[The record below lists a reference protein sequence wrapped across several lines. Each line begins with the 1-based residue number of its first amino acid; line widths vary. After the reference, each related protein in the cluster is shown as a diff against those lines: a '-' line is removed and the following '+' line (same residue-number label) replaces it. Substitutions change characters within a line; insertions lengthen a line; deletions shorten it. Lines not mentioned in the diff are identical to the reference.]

1 MVLFLFFF
9 FKQKTAYEMRISD
22 WSSDVCSSDLLLG
35 AENIVEH
42 QISVTVELFGLSAR
56 DRRAFVPT
64 AVHHRVQPGEDARG
78 GLAPGRVKIGHF
90 IPSSGVCTLRRAQ
103 AAASA
108 VRYPTV
114 SSWHSSPVTGG
125 LSTQAGTR

>member
-1 MVLFLFFF
+1 MIRRPPRSTRTDTLFPY
-9 FKQKTAYEMRISD
+9 TT
-22 WSSDVCSSDLLLG
+22 LLG

-90 IPSSGVCTLRRAQ
+90 IPSSGVCTFRRAQ
-103 AAASA
+103 AAAA
-108 VRYPTV
+108 AGRYSPV
-114 SSWHSSPVTGG
+114 SSWT
-125 LSTQAGTR
+125 

>member
-1 MVLFLFFF
+1 ML
-9 FKQKTAYEMRISD
+9 SD
-22 WSSDVCSSDLLLG
+22 FVFSSRRRQTRCALVTGVQTCALPICLERGDLLG

-103 AAASA
+103 AAAA
-108 VRYPTV
+108 AGRYAPV
-114 SSWHSSPVTGG
+114 SSWTSLPVTGG
-125 LSTQAGTR
+125 